1 MDKSAG
7 FFANKK
13 TIAYILIVLA
23 IIAVVI
29 GLLSQMNVAWILIGA
44 AFLVVG
50 IVFYRRAKKQQA

>member
-1 MDKSAG
+1 MQKPG
-7 FFANKK
+7 GIFASKK
-13 TIAYILIVLA
+13 TIAYILIALA